1 MAEPQLRLPSRIED
15 VVVVVH
21 NDDIELFVL
30 QLRSFEIF
38 LESCN
43 LHIVINEEDTALCQA
58 GVESFLEVNVSKHRI
73 KIWKRSDII
82 TISND
87 VPGWTSQQLL
97 KLLIPLKYD
106 WIVFDSKD
114 ILIRQTQLID
124 LDKKQRKD
132 YEDLSLKD
140 PQGLFWQG
148 LIELGKEQGF
158 PNIDPKLINEN
169 RTPRV
174 IDNRVIRKLNQ
185 IFKSKEKFIDWFCSF
200 SVPGEFI
207 LHDYLYEVLEIDSK
221 MRFPLGYMHAVW
233 RQHIF
238 DEIDFVDILDTVHI
252 YKCHSRVYNVK
263 ENRKKINKWI
273 EKVFKTYIIYKEAI
287 KGK

>member
-1 MAEPQLRLPSRIED
+1 MAAPQLRLPDRIED

-30 QLRSFEIF
+30 QLQSFELF

-43 LHIVINEEDTALCQA
+43 LHIVINEEDTALCRA
-58 GVESFLEVNVSKHRI
+58 GVESFLEVNGSKHRI

-97 KLLIPLKYD
+97 KLLIPLKRD

-114 ILIRQTQLID
+114 ILIRPIQLID
-124 LDKKQRKD
+124 LDKKQRKN
-132 YEDLSLKD
+132 YNDLSLDD

-148 LIELGKEQGF
+148 LLELGKQHGF
-158 PNIDPKLINEN
+158 PEISPTLINDN
-169 RTPRV
+169 TTPRV

-185 IFKSKEKFIDWFCSF
+185 TFKTHENLISWFCSF
-200 SVPGEFI
+200 DVQGEFI
-207 LHDYLYEVLEIDSK
+207 LHDYLYEVLELDPK
-221 MRFPLGYMHAVW
+221 LKFPFAYMHSVW

-238 DEIDFVDILDTVHI
+238 DAIDFEDIPDTVHI
-252 YKCHSRVYNVK
+252 YKCHRRVYNIK

-273 EKVFKTYIIYKEAI
+273 QKVFKTYSTYQKAI